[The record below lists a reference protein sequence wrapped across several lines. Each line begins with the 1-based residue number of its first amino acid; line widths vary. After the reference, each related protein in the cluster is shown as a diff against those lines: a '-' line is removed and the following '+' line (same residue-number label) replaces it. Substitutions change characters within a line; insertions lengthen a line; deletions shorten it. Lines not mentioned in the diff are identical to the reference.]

1 MAGRLEV
8 TRVEPGD
15 GALFDRIAP
24 DVFDAP
30 IAPRRLAAYLAN
42 ATHLL
47 VVAIAGGEIV
57 GQCAGVIHLHPD
69 KAPELFIDEVGV
81 TPAMRNQ
88 GIARRMM
95 EELAAW
101 GAEQGCEEAWLGTEP
116 DNDAANALYV
126 RFAEPE
132 PILMYYWEL

>member
-1 MAGRLEV
+1 MARCSTASHRTCSTRRL
-8 TRVEPGD
+8 RP
-15 GALFDRIAP
+15 A
-24 DVFDAP
+24 
-30 IAPRRLAAYLAN
+30 RLAAYLAN

-95 EELAAW
+95 EELTAW

-126 RFAEPE
+126 RFAEPGTD
-132 PILMYYWEL
+132 PDVLLGALATSVAV